1 MLVYLFS
8 NRTLVL
14 ILKVESEEKGR
25 PSTVIFLNEKTIIS
39 VRETKVVDH
48 WQWGEFND
56 LRSERKPDIL

>member
-48 WQWGEFND
+48 
-56 LRSERKPDIL
+56 